1 MTKEMVVNKL
11 AEKTGLS
18 KRAALNAIDTFFQI
32 VTDSLSKGEKVTFV
46 GFGTFQVGMRKTRK
60 GINPRTK
67 AVITI
72 PGRKFPKFVAGKKL
86 REAVK

>member
-1 MTKEMVVNKL
+1 MTKENVVEKL

-18 KRAALNAIDTFFQI
+18 KRAALSAIDTFFKI
-32 VTDSLSKGEKVTFV
+32 ITDALANGEKVTFV
-46 GFGTFQVGMRKTRK
+46 GFGTFQVGKRKERK

>member
-18 KRAALNAIDTFFQI
+18 KRAALNAIDTFFKI
-32 VTDSLSKGEKVTFV
+32 VSDSLSNGEKVTFV
-46 GFGTFQVGMRKTRK
+46 GFGTFQVGKRKERK

-67 AVITI
+67 AVIRI
-72 PGRKFPKFVAGKKL
+72 PERKFPKFVAGKKL